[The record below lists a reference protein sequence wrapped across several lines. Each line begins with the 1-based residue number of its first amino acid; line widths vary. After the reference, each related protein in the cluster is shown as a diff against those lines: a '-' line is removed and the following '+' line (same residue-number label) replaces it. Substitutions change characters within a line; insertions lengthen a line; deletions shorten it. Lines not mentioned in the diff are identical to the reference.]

1 MKNYILIAGAIIVVT
16 LILVITKPH
25 TLFYSKPLP
34 EIPADEFVDIEDED
48 DDVNQNGT
56 IPTEE
61 EPEPSRPSEEVI
73 GKSAG
78 GRDIVAYTFGEG
90 ETEVLLLSG
99 IHGGYAW
106 NTALLGFELRDWLS
120 NNEATLGD
128 VRVTIIPVINPDG
141 LHLVTG
147 TVNRFL
153 SGAVSANEQTVIN
166 GRFNNN
172 VVDLNRNFDCEWQ
185 RTGTWQSRA
194 VSGGSEPFS
203 EPESKAIRDYVM
215 KYRPAVAI
223 AYYTTAGGVYAS
235 TCRNGILAETR
246 ELLSRYGT
254 AAGYAQFEE
263 FDYYEITGDM
273 VNWLAREQIPA
284 ISVLLGDKNSTEFSK
299 NRAGLEA
306 LIRHYNER

>member
-1 MKNYILIAGAIIVVT
+1 MKNYILIGGAIVVVV

-25 TLFYSKPLP
+25 TLFYSNPLP
-34 EIPADEFVDIEDED
+34 EIPADEFVNVGSENDDLDE
-48 DDVNQNGT
+48 NGT
-56 IPTEE
+56 TSTEE
-61 EPEPSRPSEEVI
+61 ELESSRPSEEVI
-73 GKSAG
+73 GKSAE
-78 GRDIVAYTFGEG
+78 GRDIIAYTFGEG

-106 NTALLGFELRDWLS
+106 NTALLGFELRDWLRT
-120 NNEATLGD
+120 NEANLGD

-141 LHLVTG
+141 LYLVTG
-147 TVNRFL
+147 TVDRFL

-203 EPESKAIRDYVM
+203 EPESQAIRDYVM
-215 KYRPAVAI
+215 KYRPAAAI
-223 AYYTTAGGVYAS
+223 AYYSTAGGVYAS
-235 TCRNGILAETR
+235 TCRNGILNETR
-246 ELLSRYGT
+246 ELLSQYGT
-254 AAGYAQFEE
+254 AAGYTQFEE

-284 ISVLLGDKNSTEFSK
+284 ISVLLGDKNSTEFTK
-299 NRAGLEA
+299 NRAGLES
-306 LIRHYNER
+306 IIKYYNER